1 MQKPNRSDI
10 AAFPELF
17 TGLDQFVAEQA
28 GRWLKGSSVIFVL
41 ALALSAASCA
51 A

>member
-1 MQKPNRSDI
+1 MQKSNRSEI

-28 GRWLKGSSVIFVL
+28 GRWLKGGGVVFVL